1 MSDNPLRPLSDEQ
14 VEGAAGGYLYYA
26 GDEYGVF
33 NRWEVIDDK
42 GDVVERFSLPT
53 DAAIYARRNNL
64 SYQEITWEQLER
76 LRKTGSID

>member
-1 MSDNPLRPLSDEQ
+1 MGDNPLQPLNDEQ
-14 VEGAAGGYLYYA
+14 VEGAAGGYLYFA

-42 GDVVERFSLPT
+42 GDVVTRFSQKS
-53 DAAIYARRNNL
+53 DASIYAWNHNL
-64 SYQEITWEQLER
+64 SYQEITWEQLEK